1 MIKIYCIP
9 HAGGSAYSFN
19 NYQKLNNSIVKFI
32 PMELKGRG
40 KRIKEPFSTSIQAMA
55 YDLFEHIIST
65 QDDSEYMIL
74 GHSMG
79 AVIAFELALLI
90 RKNNFRDPKVVL
102 LSGMKPFHYYTPVTI
117 SDMSKGDLKEYILS
131 MGATQKELF
140 DNSALSEVF
149 LPIIIS
155 DLKNME
161 RYNYMIQEKIVSDI
175 IVLSGQEDYL
185 NNDYL
190 DDWNNYTEKKCKV
203 LQFPGGHFFLYDKNE
218 QIIEQV
224 MRITS

>member
-1 MIKIYCIP
+1 M
-9 HAGGSAYSFN
+9 
-19 NYQKLNNSIVKFI
+19 
-32 PMELKGRG
+32 
-40 KRIKEPFSTSIQAMA
+40 
-55 YDLFEHIIST
+55 LFRS
-65 QDDSEYMIL
+65 DDSEYMIL

-117 SDMSKGDLKEYILS
+117 SDMSKEDLKEYILS

-190 DDWNNYTEKKCKV
+190 DDWNNYTEKNVKYYN
-203 LQFPGGHFFLYDKNE
+203 FPEDIFFYMIKMNKLLS
-218 QIIEQV
+218 
-224 MRITS
+224 R